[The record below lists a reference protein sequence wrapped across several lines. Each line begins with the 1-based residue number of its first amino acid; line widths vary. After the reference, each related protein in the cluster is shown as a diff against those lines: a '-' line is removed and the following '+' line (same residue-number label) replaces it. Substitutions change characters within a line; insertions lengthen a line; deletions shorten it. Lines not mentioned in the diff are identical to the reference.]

1 MSRKF
6 RAKKKKKVKKRVF
19 VFLLLFVVAFVCTF
33 KALQKVKIHQSEEV
47 MISYMMND
55 ANHHIKKS
63 SKDVVVETVGN
74 FLFHFDPKEPLSI
87 LSNSLLYQP
96 TKQEEEPAVET
107 VVMQQEKVEDYTD
120 HVVDPDP
127 VDITKPVVYL
137 YNTHQTEEYSME
149 NQEVHNI
156 TPNVM
161 FASYVLKEQLNNLGI
176 ATIVEEN
183 GVPEYLNSRE
193 LPYYKS
199 YDATREFMKAAIN
212 TYPTLNYFIDIHRDG
227 LKKELSTTQMDG
239 VNYAKVMFVVGLDN
253 PNYQANLDLANKL
266 NDKIKEK
273 YPDLTRGVSTK
284 KGEDV
289 NGVYN
294 QDIHKNTLLIECG
307 GNGNTI
313 EEVSNTMG
321 LIAPLLKE
329 VIES

>member
-161 FASYVLKEQLNNLGI
+161 FASYVLKEKLNNLGV
-176 ATIVEEN
+176 ATIVEEQS
-183 GVPEYLNSRE
+183 VTDYLNNNQ

-199 YDATREFMKAAIN
+199 YDATRLFMKEAMN
-212 TYPTLNYFIDIHRDG
+212 KYPTLNYFIDIHRDG
-227 LKKELSTTQMDG
+227 LKREDSTVQIDN
-239 VNYAKVMFVVGLDN
+239 VSYAKVMFVVGLDN
-253 PNYQANLDLANKL
+253 PNHSSNLELSNII
-266 NDKIKEK
+266 NNKIKEK
-273 YPDLTRGVSTK
+273 YPTLTRGVSTK

-294 QDIHKNTLLIECG
+294 QDLHAHTILIECG
-307 GNGNTI
+307 GNENTI
-313 EEVSNTMG
+313 EEVSNTMN
-321 LIAPLLKE
+321 LLAPIIKE
-329 VIES
+329 VISS

>member
-6 RAKKKKKVKKRVF
+6 RAKKKKKVKMKFF
-19 VFLLLFVVAFVCTF
+19 VFFLLFLTAFVCTF
-33 KALQKVKIHQSEEV
+33 KVLQKIKIRQSGEV
-47 MISYMMND
+47 VISYIMND

-63 SKDVVVETVGN
+63 SKEVVVETVGN
-74 FLFHFDPKEPLSI
+74 FLFQFNPKEPLSI

-96 TKQEEEPAVET
+96 KTKKEEPKIET

-120 HVVDPDP
+120 HVVDPNP

-137 YNTHQTEEYSME
+137 YNTHQTEAYSME
-149 NQEVHNI
+149 NQEIHNI

-176 ATIVEEN
+176 ATIVEEKS
-183 GVPEYLNSRE
+183 VPEYLNSRD

-199 YDATREFMKAAIN
+199 YDATREFMKEAIN

-227 LKKELSTTQMDG
+227 LKKELSTTQIDG
-239 VNYAKVMFVVGLDN
+239 VNYAKIMFVVGLDN
-253 PNYQANLDLANKL
+253 PNYQTNLDLANKL
-266 NDKIKEK
+266 NDKIKAQ
-273 YPDLTRGVSTK
+273 YPELTRGISTK

-289 NGVYN
+289 NGIYN

-307 GNGNTI
+307 GNENTI
-313 EEVSNTMG
+313 DEVNNTMN
-321 LIAPLLKE
+321 LIAPFIKE
-329 VIES
+329 VITS